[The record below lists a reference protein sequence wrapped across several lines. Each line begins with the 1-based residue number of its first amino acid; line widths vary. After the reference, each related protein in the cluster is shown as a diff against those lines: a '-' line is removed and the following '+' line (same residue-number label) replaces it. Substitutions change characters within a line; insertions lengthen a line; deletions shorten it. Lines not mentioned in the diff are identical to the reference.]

1 MAVKFVSKTYSSI
14 AWISMYFQKY
24 MHVTNMCIIVRI
36 FILVFTKY
44 TYVRNICIYQKYMN
58 VRYIYLSEID
68 PFEK

>member
-1 MAVKFVSKTYSSI
+1 
-14 AWISMYFQKY
+14 MYFQKY
-24 MHVTNMCIIVRI
+24 MHVTNMCIPVRI

-44 TYVRNICIYQKYMN
+44 THVRNIFIYQKYMN